1 MKRISERLMKRNYP
15 KRLLA
20 VFLAAVFLLAVTAV
34 LIPVTMR
41 RQIAELRAWKE
52 AHEAQERQEKQ
63 AETVAPA
70 MSAEGTESDK
80 YDGGKKELKAAL
92 RSLTPIGKGVKVAF
106 AALAFLAFLLGILWW
121 VTVSEWLYQV
131 AVLHGLNR
139 ALWPMARVCA
149 ERVCL
154 PAAVG
159 CPVRSEAA
167 VRAGNRAVLIGG

>member
-52 AHEAQERQEKQ
+52 AHEVQEKQ

-70 MSAEGTESDK
+70 MSVEGAESDK
-80 YDGGKKELKAAL
+80 HDGGKKELKAAL

-106 AALAFLAFLLGILWW
+106 AAIAFLAFLLGILWW

-139 ALWPMARVCA
+139 ALWPMLGCVLNVFAF
-149 ERVCL
+149 L
-154 PAAVG
+154 PLLV
-159 CPVRSEAA
+159 
-167 VRAGNRAVLIGG
+167 VLYDPKRLSAQS

>member
-20 VFLAAVFLLAVTAV
+20 IFLAAVFLLAVTAV

-52 AHEAQERQEKQ
+52 AREAQEKQ
-63 AETVAPA
+63 TETVDPA
-70 MSAEGTESDK
+70 ATAEGESDRH
-80 YDGGKKELKAAL
+80 DGGKKELKAAL

-106 AALAFLAFLLGILWW
+106 AAVALLAFLLGILWW
-121 VTVSEWLYQV
+121 VTTAEWLYQV

-139 ALWPMARVCA
+139 ALWPMLGCVLNVFAF
-149 ERVCL
+149 L
-154 PAAVG
+154 PLLV
-159 CPVRSEAA
+159 
-167 VRAGNRAVLIGG
+167 VLYDPKRLSAQATAQS